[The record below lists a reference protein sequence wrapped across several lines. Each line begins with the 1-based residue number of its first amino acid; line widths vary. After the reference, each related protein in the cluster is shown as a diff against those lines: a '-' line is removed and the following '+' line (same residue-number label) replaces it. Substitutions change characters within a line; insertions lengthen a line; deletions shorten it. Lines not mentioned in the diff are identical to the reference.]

1 MSRVGIASA
10 MDIVGGTRLTAQ
22 PTGVQL
28 HVTGVDFRDPTC
40 DRGRPLDGVKISGDL
55 TGQTG
60 AGGKVFLAAGNG
72 TYNLTVTKDGPDDWD
87 KFTTQTISVTVDA
100 AHPRPSVD
108 VKLVLT
114 EQTTQT
120 LRYWATV
127 VAQREL
133 DFWKGQGTNQAAWD
147 RLNQYYSCSR
157 GSVWWYEKIVYP
169 SKGGQQWCG
178 IFATWCVRRAAR
190 PCVFWQLGG
199 GPKHTEKDGKS
210 PSPYAY
216 RTDVDNV
223 AIGDIVHFYEVYD
236 HVKAEQLAQ
245 GKTEAQAIAAAEA
258 ESGHKGPVNHH
269 GILVARDGD
278 TLTTIEGNT
287 ADPGMKKPDGTDDL
301 AVKSSQ
307 HPLRPSRP
315 HDKHIDSFI
324 RSVPD

>member
-1 MSRVGIASA
+1 TRTRCRAGTTRARTACSTPPRITRSCRPTARRVMAGHKRRNRIVLRRWTAAVSRRRRTRAALPTVPPPRPADHEREGQEDMSRVGIASA

-157 GSVWWYEKIVYP
+157 GSVWWYEKIVY
-169 SKGGQQWCG
+169 
-178 IFATWCVRRAAR
+178 
-190 PCVFWQLGG
+190 
-199 GPKHTEKDGKS
+199 
-210 PSPYAY
+210 
-216 RTDVDNV
+216 
-223 AIGDIVHFYEVYD
+223 
-236 HVKAEQLAQ
+236 
-245 GKTEAQAIAAAEA
+245 
-258 ESGHKGPVNHH
+258 
-269 GILVARDGD
+269 
-278 TLTTIEGNT
+278 
-287 ADPGMKKPDGTDDL
+287 
-301 AVKSSQ
+301 
-307 HPLRPSRP
+307 
-315 HDKHIDSFI
+315 
-324 RSVPD
+324 